1 MAVRAAGRKFSGNI
15 GQARESA
22 RAPLALLRLP
32 VFPAGG
38 RDRARLV
45 GMGVR
50 RRVLR
55 FERQVG
61 TRMRRRDRAQ
71 GAGARQGRDFAA
83 RVPPWSCVIDAEAVL
98 C

>member
-55 FERQVG
+55 FERQAG
-61 TRMRRRDRAQ
+61 TKMRRRDRAQ